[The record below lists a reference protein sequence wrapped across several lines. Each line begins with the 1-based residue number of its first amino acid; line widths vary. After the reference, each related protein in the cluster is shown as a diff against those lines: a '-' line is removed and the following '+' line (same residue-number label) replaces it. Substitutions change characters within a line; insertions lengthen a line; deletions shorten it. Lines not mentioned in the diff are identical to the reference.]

1 MNHAHMI
8 VWMSQ
13 HVAMS
18 YPFYYSELSPKDIA
32 RSDIIKS

>member
-1 MNHAHMI
+1 MNHGHM
-8 VWMSQ
+8 WMSQ
-13 HVAMS
+13 HVPVS